1 MNPFRRW
8 GHSNMNYNKAEF
20 EKSYGISSQLPPS
33 DITEIAFA
41 GRSNVGKSSLLNKL
55 FNRKS
60 LARVSS
66 VPGKT
71 ITINFYDVDGYKFVD
86 LPGYGYAKLSKS
98 ERDRFGELM
107 EGYFQSGRNIKL
119 VVQLVD
125 MRHKPSQDD
134 FGMIEFM
141 KQMNIPF
148 IVVCTKADKLKVKE
162 FKKRE
167 QEIKEELSMVDS
179 DLIIPFSSQNGL
191 GLDKI
196 KMLIEKSLTD

>member
-1 MNPFRRW
+1 
-8 GHSNMNYNKAEF
+8 MNYNKAEF

-134 FGMIEFM
+134 FGMIDFM

-179 DLIIPFSSQNGL
+179 DVIIPFSSQNGL

-196 KMLIEKSLTD
+196 KMLIEKSLAE

>member
-1 MNPFRRW
+1 
-8 GHSNMNYNKAEF
+8 MNYNKAEF
-20 EKSYGISSQLPPS
+20 ERAFGISGQLPPS
-33 DITEIAFA
+33 EVPEIAFA

-134 FGMIEFM
+134 FGMIDFM
-141 KQMNIPF
+141 QQMDIPF
-148 IVVCTKADKLKVKE
+148 IVACTKADKLKVKE
-162 FKKRE
+162 FKRRE
-167 QEIKEELSMVDS
+167 KEIKEELSMVDEN
-179 DLIIPFSSQNGL
+179 LIIPFSSQSGL
-191 GLDKI
+191 GLDTI
-196 KMLIEKSLTD
+196 KMLIEKSLGA

>member
-1 MNPFRRW
+1 
-8 GHSNMNYNKAEF
+8 MNYNKAEF
-20 EKSYGISSQLPPS
+20 EKAYGISSQLPPS

-134 FGMIEFM
+134 FGMIDFM
-141 KQMNIPF
+141 KQMSIPF

-196 KMLIEKSLTD
+196 KMLIEKSLTE